1 MRGFIEAENMF
12 PLRYTEACSKV
23 DQVYWKAGGYVEK
36 LWNYEC
42 VSRFFSVDN
51 YIADTLWLTYVF

>member
-51 YIADTLWLTYVF
+51 YIADTL